1 MGFDFVD
8 TVAESVHGV
17 YSVDADDI
25 RVTGLATNCIIC
37 DSMIKLKGYGLCPM
51 VCDDCKKAIKQIKT
65 MPCVVN
71 RYSTQE

>member
-8 TVAESVHGV
+8 IVVESTHGAC
-17 YSVDADDI
+17 SLNADDI
-25 RVTGLATNCIIC
+25 RVTGIATNCIIC
-37 DSMIKLKGYGLCPM
+37 DSMIKLNGFGSCPM

-71 RYSTQE
+71 RYST